1 MNHGS
6 SLLHRM
12 VFRARRHG
20 SVCLVTALVALFVPL
35 PTGAQSCPDAGAL
48 TAGFDGAMAHV
59 RFLADDLLEG
69 RAVATPGERCA
80 ADYLVERFRAI
91 GLEPAGHD
99 GGWFHTFP
107 VRTGTTLG
115 YDNAMSLAAE
125 PLVLHAD
132 WAPYG
137 FSATGAVRADLVYGG
152 YGVSRPGHPDD
163 AFTRAD
169 VRGHVVVVEAGDP
182 DSPGGR
188 SVRVDPHFKAT
199 IASRRGAVGVVVL
212 LAEGA
217 MLPEVDGES
226 RAGLPVP
233 VVAVAGARAEQFR
246 AAAREQTRIEL
257 RTDVVPVEV
266 AARNVVARLPGAPGP
281 LAGEHVVVGAHYD
294 HLGLGGD
301 GSLDTSRQ
309 RVVHNGADDNASG
322 TGAMVEIARA
332 LAAGPPPDRS
342 ILFIA
347 FTGEEQGLWGSARF
361 VAEPTIDLD
370 RTVAMVN
377 LDMVGRLEDG
387 SLTVLGTGTADEWG
401 ALLDEANATLA
412 DPLDIT
418 RVPVGSGP
426 SDHASFHAAG
436 IPVLHFF
443 TNSHAD
449 YHRPSDEW
457 QKIDAAGLDRVIELA
472 AAVTARL
479 GQARTTLT
487 PPTPAPR

>member
-1 MNHGS
+1 
-6 SLLHRM
+6 M
-12 VFRARRHG
+12 VCRARRHG
-20 SVCLVTALVALFVPL
+20 SACLAAALVALFVPL
-35 PTGAQSCPDAGAL
+35 PANAQSCPDADAL
-48 TAGFDGAMAHV
+48 TAGFQGAMAHV

-80 ADYLVERFRAI
+80 ADYLVEHFLAI

-99 GGWFHTFP
+99 GTWFHTFP
-107 VRTGTTLG
+107 VRTGSTLG
-115 YDNAMSLAAE
+115 SDNAISLAAD
-125 PLVLHAD
+125 PPVLHAD
-132 WAPYG
+132 WAPHG
-137 FSATGAVRADLVYGG
+137 FSASGSVRAELVYGG

-169 VRGHVVVVEAGDP
+169 VRGRVVVVEAGDP
-182 DSPGGR
+182 DSPGSR
-188 SVRVDPHFKAT
+188 SVRADPHFKAT
-199 IASRRGAVGVVVL
+199 IASRRGAAGVVVL

-217 MLPEVDGES
+217 TLPDISGES
-226 RAGLPVP
+226 RASLPVP
-233 VVAVAGARAEQFR
+233 VVAVAGTRAELLR
-246 AAAREQTRIEL
+246 AAAREQARIEL

-281 LAGEHVVVGAHYD
+281 LAAEHVVVGAHYD
-294 HLGLGGD
+294 HLGLGGE
-301 GSLDTSRQ
+301 GSLDPSGQ

-322 TGAMVEIARA
+322 TGALVEIARA

-342 ILFIA
+342 VLFIA

-361 VAEPTIDLD
+361 VADPTIDLE
-370 RTVAMVN
+370 RAVAMVN
-377 LDMVGRLEDG
+377 LDMVGRLDG
-387 SLTVLGTGTADEWG
+387 GPLTVFGTGTAEEWG
-401 ALLDEANATLA
+401 VLLDEANATLA
-412 DPLDIT
+412 DPLDIA

-457 QKIDAAGLDRVIELA
+457 QQIDAAGLDRVIELA
-472 AAVTARL
+472 TAVTTRL
-479 GQARTTLT
+479 GQARTILT
-487 PPTPAPR
+487 PAAPTPPAPTPR